1 MCVSEFIRG
10 SIFVTES
17 MSNRTTSS
25 FINSFPAVIGEDP
38 HTLILGS
45 MPGRASL
52 EAHQYYAWPQ
62 NAFWPIMSELY
73 GFDVSLEYSQRLQRL
88 ASCGILLWDVL
99 KQCERSGSSL
109 DSAIVTLT
117 EVPNDIPR
125 LLSAQPTIH
134 TLCFNGGKAWS
145 SFQRHLLAEIKNP
158 ERYQFHQ
165 LPSTSP
171 AHARMNFAQKYAAWK
186 RVLKV

>member
-1 MCVSEFIRG
+1 MFICGSTFISENMNNK
-10 SIFVTES
+10 S
-17 MSNRTTSS
+17 TSS
-25 FINSFPAVIGEDP
+25 FINSFSPVIGENP

-52 EAHQYYAWPQ
+52 EAQQYYAWPH
-62 NAFWPIMSELY
+62 NAFWPIMAELY
-73 GFDVSLEYSQRLQRL
+73 GFDVGLEYSLRLQRL

-99 KQCERSGSSL
+99 EQCERSGSSL
-109 DSAIVTLT
+109 DSAIAPLT
-117 EVPNDIPR
+117 EIANDIPR

-145 SFQRHLLAEIKNP
+145 SFRRHLLAQIRSP
-158 ERYQFHQ
+158 ESYHYHQ

-186 RVLKV
+186 QILKP

>member
-1 MCVSEFIRG
+1 MSIRIVS
-10 SIFVTES
+10 SP
-17 MSNRTTSS
+17 
-25 FINSFPAVIGEDP
+25 INSFPPVIGENP

-52 EAHQYYAWPQ
+52 EAQQYYAWPQ
-62 NAFWPIMSELY
+62 NAFWPIMAELY

-109 DSAIVTLT
+109 DSAIDPLT
-117 EVPNDIPR
+117 EIPNDIPQ

-145 SFQRHLLAEIKNP
+145 SFRRYLLAKIKNP

-171 AHARMNFAQKYAAWK
+171 AHARMNFTQKYAAWK
-186 RVLKV
+186 QVLIA

>member
-1 MCVSEFIRG
+1 
-10 SIFVTES
+10 
-17 MSNRTTSS
+17 MSNRIASS
-25 FINSFPAVIGEDP
+25 PINSFPPVIGESP

-45 MPGRASL
+45 IPGKASL
-52 EAHQYYAWPQ
+52 DAQQYYAWPH
-62 NAFWPIMSELY
+62 NAFWPIMAELY
-73 GFDVSLEYSQRLQRL
+73 GFDMSMEYSMRLQKL

-109 DSAIVTLT
+109 DSAIVPLT
-117 EVPNDIPR
+117 EIPNDIPQ
-125 LLSAQPTIH
+125 LLCAQPTIH
-134 TLCFNGGKAWS
+134 ALCFNGGKAWS
-145 SFQRHLLAEIKNP
+145 SFRRHLLAQISDA

-186 RVLKV
+186 QVLKA